1 MERYRRIAIEGN
13 WWIGTVCKNCDAPL
27 LRFDQGFLVRVKLS
41 VVVENS
47 EITLCKNAD
56 LNELGMTIDI
66 DAIRLG
72 SMGFNAFLQD
82 NDMVGIR
89 HR

>member
-1 MERYRRIAIEGN
+1 MEWYRRIAIEGN
-13 WWIGTVCKNCDAPL
+13 GGIGTVCKNCDAPL
-27 LRFDQGFLVRVKLS
+27 LRFDQGLPVSAKLAA
-41 VVVENS
+41 VFENS

-56 LNELGMTIDI
+56 LNELGMTIDT

-72 SMGFNAFLQD
+72 GMGFNAFLQ
-82 NDMVGIR
+82 NDDTIGIR